1 MGEEEAADEEQQG
14 LRDAEHLVPGG
25 LQGLGQEVESDDA
38 EHESAG
44 ESEDQVTPVG
54 DASGDPSSEE
64 RHEERAE
71 RDDHSHGALLSDG
84 EASAH
89 LGVGARSGVPVD
101 EVLALVDAVLREAGL
116 SRTAVRSLG
125 TLDARAAEPGIA
137 GAAALLGVPVRGFAA
152 EELAAVSVP
161 HPSARPLAAT
171 GTASVAEAA
180 ALLAAGTEPGADAGA
195 VPGAVVAPGTGEPA
209 APPARARAVLLVPK
223 RKTRRATCALAA
235 SVPVRSHEDAPGARL
250 LPRTHGY
257 IAGEP
262 GSPPTI
268 PTPHTTAAMDMHTH
282 TDAHDLRHHGDAE
295 VRDEKLIDL
304 AVNVRT
310 DTPPDWLRRR
320 IADSLTGLAAYPD
333 GRVARAAV
341 AERHDLPA
349 DRVLLTAG
357 AAEAFVLLARA
368 LPARRPVVV
377 HPQFTEPEAAL
388 RDAGHAVGRVLL
400 REEDGFR
407 LDPAAVPEDADLV
420 VIGNPTNPTSVL
432 HPAASI
438 AALAR
443 PGRTLVVDEAFMDA
457 VPGERESLAG
467 RTDVPGLVV
476 LRSLT
481 KTWGLAGLRIGYVLA
496 APGTIA
502 DLERAQPLWPVSTPA
517 LVAAEA
523 CMSRAALAEAEHAA
537 HRIGVERAH
546 LLAGLAEFDEV
557 RTVAGAEGP
566 FVLVRIDG
574 ADAVRERLRSLG
586 FAARRGDTFPGL
598 DRNWLRL
605 AVRDRATTNRFLQA
619 LDQALL
625 MGG

>member
-1 MGEEEAADEEQQG
+1 M
-14 LRDAEHLVPGG
+14 V
-25 LQGLGQEVESDDA
+25 
-38 EHESAG
+38 
-44 ESEDQVTPVG
+44 
-54 DASGDPSSEE
+54 
-64 RHEERAE
+64 
-71 RDDHSHGALLSDG
+71 
-84 EASAH
+84 
-89 LGVGARSGVPVD
+89 GVGARPGVGAD
-101 EVLALVDAVLREAGL
+101 EVLDLVGAALREAGPAAGSVL
-116 SRTAVRSLG
+116 ALA
-125 TLDARAAEPGIA
+125 TLDVRAAEPGIA
-137 GAAALLGVPVRGFAA
+137 GAAARLGVPVRAFGSA
-152 EELAAVSVP
+152 ELAAVEVP
-161 HPSARPLAAT
+161 HPAAPALAAT
-171 GTASVAEAA
+171 GTPSVAEAA
-180 ALLAAGTEPGADAGA
+180 ALRGAGPG
-195 VPGAVVAPGTGEPA
+195 
-209 APPARARAVLLVPK
+209 AVLLVPK
-223 RKTRRATCALAA
+223 RKSRRVTCAIAR
-235 SVPVRSHEDAPGARL
+235 SVPLRPNEVSPSVRL
-250 LPRTHGY
+250 LPDTHGY
-257 IAGEP
+257 IGGERQT
-262 GSPPTI
+262 SPTRAIPI
-268 PTPHTTAAMDMHTH
+268 PTPHTTAAMDTH
-282 TDAHDLRHHGDAE
+282 TSADAHDLRHHGDAE
-295 VRDEKLIDL
+295 VRDEKLTDL

-310 DTPPDWLRRR
+310 NTPPEWLRQR

-333 GRVARAAV
+333 GRAARAAV

-349 DRVLLTAG
+349 RRVLLTAG

-368 LPARRPVVV
+368 LPVRRPVVV

-388 RDAGHAVGRVLL
+388 RDAGHEVERVLL

-432 HPAASI
+432 HPAAAI

-443 PGRTLVVDEAFMDA
+443 PGRWLVVDEAFMDA
-457 VPGERESLAG
+457 VPGERESLAS

-496 APGTIA
+496 EPETVAA
-502 DLERAQPLWPVSTPA
+502 LERVQPLWPVSTPA

-523 CMSRAALAEAEHAA
+523 CMAPLALMEAEEAA

-557 RTVAGAEGP
+557 RAVAAAEAP
-566 FVLVRIDG
+566 FVLVRIER

-605 AVRDRATTNRFLQA
+605 AVRDRVTTNRFLQA

-625 MGG
+625 LLG

>member
-1 MGEEEAADEEQQG
+1 M
-14 LRDAEHLVPGG
+14 V
-25 LQGLGQEVESDDA
+25 
-38 EHESAG
+38 
-44 ESEDQVTPVG
+44 
-54 DASGDPSSEE
+54 
-64 RHEERAE
+64 
-71 RDDHSHGALLSDG
+71 SDG
-84 EASAH
+84 AASAH
-89 LGVGARSGVPVD
+89 LGVGVRSGAPVD
-101 EVLALVDAVLREAGL
+101 EVLALVDGVLREAGL
-116 SRTAVRSLG
+116 GRAGVRSLG
-125 TLDARAAEPGIA
+125 TLDARAAEPGLV
-137 GAAALLGVPVRGFAA
+137 AAAAVLGVPLRGFTAG
-152 EELAAVSVP
+152 ELAAVPVP
-161 HPSARPLAAT
+161 HPSELPLAAT

-180 ALLAAGTEPGADAGA
+180 ALLAAAGDGPGAAAG
-195 VPGAVVAPGTGEPA
+195 VGAGGDGTGA
-209 APPARARAVLLVPK
+209 AAGVGAGGGAVLLVPK
-223 RKTRRATCALAA
+223 RKSARVTCALAA
-235 SVPVRSHEDAPGARL
+235 SVPVRTNEDAPAVRL
-250 LPRTHGY
+250 LPLPHGY

-310 DTPPDWLRRR
+310 NTPPEWLRER
-320 IADSLTGLAAYPD
+320 IAASLTGLAAYPD
-333 GRVARAAV
+333 GRSARAAV
-341 AERHDLPA
+341 AERHDLPSN
-349 DRVLLTAG
+349 RVLLTAG

-368 LPARRPVVV
+368 LPVRRPVVV

-388 RDAGHAVGRVLL
+388 RDAGHEVGRVLL

-407 LDPAAVPEDADLV
+407 LDPASVPQDADLV

-432 HPAASI
+432 HPAATI

-496 APGTIA
+496 EPETIA
-502 DLERAQPLWPVSTPA
+502 ALERTQPLWPVSTPA

-523 CMSRAALAEAEHAA
+523 CMSRVALAEAEHAA

-557 RTVAGAEGP
+557 RTVAGSEGP
-566 FVLVRIDG
+566 FVLLRIDG

-598 DRNWLRL
+598 DRNWLRI
-605 AVRDRATTNRFLQA
+605 AVRDRVTTNRFLQA

>member
-1 MGEEEAADEEQQG
+1 M
-14 LRDAEHLVPGG
+14 
-25 LQGLGQEVESDDA
+25 
-38 EHESAG
+38 
-44 ESEDQVTPVG
+44 
-54 DASGDPSSEE
+54 
-64 RHEERAE
+64 
-71 RDDHSHGALLSDG
+71 
-84 EASAH
+84 
-89 LGVGARSGVPVD
+89 
-101 EVLALVDAVLREAGL
+101 LALVDAVLREAGL

-180 ALLAAGTEPGADAGA
+180 ALLAAGAEPSADADA
-195 VPGAVVAPGTGEPA
+195 EPGAVVAPGMGEPV

-223 RKTRRATCALAA
+223 RKTRRVTCALAA

-341 AERHDLPA
+341 AERHDLPPN
-349 DRVLLTAG
+349 RVLLTAG

-388 RDAGHAVGRVLL
+388 RDAGHAVDRVLL